1 LSAKWIHLVT
11 PVPASI
17 AQPLAEGL
25 SIPVVC
31 RDDAIREWVPL
42 PLISCEEA
50 IRTALKRVQQ
60 EQVDT
65 CCFDGSGQLPPEWTI
80 CGDAEYA
87 GGTVM
92 RRGYRIAFEGDALKV
107 WGAIEA
113 IGGRNGWYFAQPLWR
128 LRGMLDRMAGG
139 PGLVR
144 GRRHSQKLRTG
155 DALDFWRV
163 VAHEPPR
170 RLLLL
175 SEMKAPGDALLE
187 FRIHTTSGGRVRLE
201 MVSRFLPKGLAGI
214 GYWYGMLPIHD
225 WLFKGI
231 LAQLARRSG
240 GSRAEFPGIFPV
252 EIELECK
259 L

>member
-1 LSAKWIHLVT
+1 MNTNGSILVNDGT
-11 PVPASI
+11 GYV
-17 AQPLAEGL
+17 G
-25 SIPVVC
+25 
-31 RDDAIREWVPL
+31 
-42 PLISCEEA
+42 
-50 IRTALKRVQQ
+50 VQQ

-65 CCFDGSGQLPPEWTI
+65 CCFDGGGQLPPEWTI
-80 CGDAEYA
+80 CGDADYA

-107 WGAIEA
+107 WDAIEA

-128 LRGMLDRMAGG
+128 LRGILDRMAGG
-139 PGLVR
+139 PGLMR
-144 GRRHSQKLRTG
+144 GRRHSQKLRTC

-163 VAHEPPR
+163 AAHEPPH

-187 FRIHTTSGGRVRLE
+187 FRIQAKSAGLVRLE
-201 MVSRFLPKGLAGI
+201 MVSRFLPIGLAGI

-231 LAQLARRSG
+231 LTKLARQFGGPRSG
-240 GSRAEFPGIFPV
+240 IPETFPV
-252 EIELECK
+252 ETDLECS